1 MPHKEEISEFT
12 PDQYPPFP
20 EGEEFP
26 CVELQTISLQKLVEY
41 DAAEEDRVFEICK
54 GRGFFYLDLAGPES
68 GETIRRGCEQ
78 IGHVGAQTMAL
89 PMEEKL
95 KYLPKQKQLF
105 GSVVHV
111 TCGNNDILMRWQV
124 QNRWRDQSRCYRRTR
139 YGRIFQREQE

>member
-26 CVELQTISLQKLVEY
+26 CVELQTISLQKLVEH

-105 GSVVHV
+105 GFVGS
-111 TCGNNDILMRWQV
+111 CRSL
-124 QNRWRDQSRCYRRTR
+124 
-139 YGRIFQREQE
+139 